1 MKNRGLLAITCLVL
15 LAGCQASAPQPLQS
29 REAAEGDWKLPYEYW
44 QFMFF
49 TPFAL
54 YADVTVVQI
63 IDVDGYLN
71 RFYTLDSTD
80 TDPKVKG
87 TWSNYS
93 RGALMAFNKAKS
105 LPQYMMFCWDS
116 IIDKKTYETSIVFSP
131 EIWRRMK
138 TPAEHLDYDG
148 HTVWYDTLA
157 IGLAPEG
164 KVRLWL
170 QDVGNHPNIPI
181 TPNKIITRSGKE
193 MKFCQG
199 ITNYPNGYSYF
210 GETPEYIK
218 GKTYPYG
225 SW

>member
-1 MKNRGLLAITCLVL
+1 MLKIATYLLVVL
-15 LAGCQASAPQPLQS
+15 LTGCQARAPQPLQS
-29 REAAEGDWKLPYEYW
+29 REAAEGGWKLPYDEWY
-44 QFMFF
+44 FYFF

-71 RFYTLDSTD
+71 RFYTLDT
-80 TDPKVKG
+80 TENDPNVKG
-87 TWSNYS
+87 AWPDRN
-93 RGALMAFNKAKS
+93 RAPMMNFNKVKS

-116 IIDKKTYETSIVFSP
+116 VIDKKTYETSIVFSP
-131 EIWRRMK
+131 EIWQRMK
-138 TPAEHLDYDG
+138 TPGDHLTRAGDIALYKKI
-148 HTVWYDTLA
+148 L
-157 IGLAPEG
+157 IGLAPGG

-170 QDVGNHPNIPI
+170 QEYGDYPNIPI

-199 ITNYPNGYSYF
+199 ITSHPNGYTYF
-210 GETPEYIK
+210 AETPEYIK

>member
-1 MKNRGLLAITCLVL
+1 MLKIATYLLVVL
-15 LAGCQASAPQPLQS
+15 LTGCQARAPQPLQS
-29 REAAEGDWKLPYEYW
+29 REAAEGGWKLPYEYW

-54 YADVTVVQI
+54 YANVTIAQI

-71 RFYTLDSTD
+71 RFYTLDVTRNN
-80 TDPKVKG
+80 PNVKG
-87 TWSNYS
+87 SWNERS
-93 RGALMAFNKAKS
+93 RGVLMTFNRAKS

-116 IIDKKTYETSIVFSP
+116 VIDKKTYETSIVFSP
-131 EIWRRMK
+131 EIWQRMK
-138 TPAEHLDYDG
+138 TPADHLNYAG
-148 HTVWYDTLA
+148 HTVWYNSLL

-170 QDVGNHPNIPI
+170 EDIGGHPNIPI
-181 TPNKIITRSGKE
+181 TPNKIITCSGKE

-199 ITNYPNGYSYF
+199 ITSHPNGYTYF
-210 GETPEYIK
+210 AETPGYIK